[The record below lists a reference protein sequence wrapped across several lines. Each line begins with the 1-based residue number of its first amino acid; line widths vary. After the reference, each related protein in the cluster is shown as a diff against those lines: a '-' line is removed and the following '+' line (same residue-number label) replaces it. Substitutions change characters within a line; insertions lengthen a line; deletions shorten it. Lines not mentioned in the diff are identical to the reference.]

1 MRFATNQGFN
11 TGDHFYSYLKDSF
24 DVLYEEGKTH
34 PKMMSVGLHCRIIG
48 KPGRIQALKKFL
60 DYIKKHKHVWIC
72 KRVDI
77 AKHWIKNYSKK
88 IIFTNGLI
96 DLAQP
101 RLGSKVIFRTDDFF
115 ASAKRII
122 DPSPPV
128 FKEGV
133 FDINGKWMDGWES
146 RRKRTV
152 GHDYLII
159 KLGKP
164 GSISKVNVDTSHFN
178 GNQPSMISIDACNSK
193 SNNIKNFKWKSLV
206 GKKKTKANSPHIF
219 KTSSKSVFTHIKLN
233 IFPDGGVARLRLFG
247 NISTE
252 NNNFG
257 NKTINLA
264 SLLDGASVIA
274 CNNEHFG
281 KAENILA
288 PGKAKNM
295 GDGWETRRRRDKG
308 FDWLILNS
316 IDGEM
321 INKIEISTHHFKGNF
336 PSHCSLQAAYIPTNK
351 SSSSI
356 VNSSKKWKILM
367 NKTTLKANKTHTF
380 KNTLMKKNKVNYIK
394 INIFPDGGISRFRIF
409 GKAR

>member
-1 MRFATNQGFN
+1 
-11 TGDHFYSYLKDSF
+11 
-24 DVLYEEGKTH
+24 
-34 PKMMSVGLHCRIIG
+34 MSE
-48 KPGRIQALKKFL
+48 
-60 DYIKKHKHVWIC
+60 
-72 KRVDI
+72 
-77 AKHWIKNYSKK
+77 K

-101 RLGSKVIFRTDDFF
+101 RLGSKVISRTDDFF
-115 ASAKRII
+115 ASADRII
-122 DPSPPV
+122 NPSAPV
-128 FKEGV
+128 FKEGL
-133 FDINGKWMDGWES
+133 FDKNGKWMDGWES
-146 RRKRTV
+146 RRKRTP

-178 GNQPSMISIDACNSK
+178 GNQPSMISIEACNSK
-193 SNNIKNFKWKSLV
+193 SNNIKNFKWKSLL

-233 IFPDGGVARLRLFG
+233 IFPDGGVARLRLYG
-247 NISTE
+247 NISKE
-252 NNNFG
+252 KNDFK

-316 IDGEM
+316 IDGEK
-321 INKIEISTHHFKGNF
+321 IDKIEISTHHFKGNF
-336 PSHCSLQAAYIPTNK
+336 PSHCSLQAAYITTKK

-356 VNSSKKWKILM
+356 VSGSNKWKTLM
-367 NKTTLKANKTHTF
+367 NKTMLKANKTHTF
-380 KNTLMKKNKVNYIK
+380 RNVLMKNDKINFIK

-409 GKAR
+409 GKAK